1 MFCDSACASYPQAP
15 WHSRVIS
22 SNVLSSVADVSL
34 QRLQPICWGQSVEG
48 YAITEIL
55 DLRKSIEGYCI
66 CKPATHLLGSKCRK
80 VSFQA
85 CNPSAGVKVWKGIT
99 SSLQPICW
107 GQSVERYCISRTSSI
122 SSSSN
127 SSSGSSSGSGSRLQQ
142 SAKSWRQQ
150 SATKSSWRQQSAT
163 TILAA
168 TICHQNQQ
176 PATKEVAATICH

>member
-34 QRLQPICWGQSVEG
+34 QRLQPICWGQSVER
-48 YAITEIL
+48 YHF
-55 DLRKSIEGYCI
+55 
-66 CKPATHLLGSKCRK
+66 KPATHLLGSKCRK
-80 VSFQA
+80 VSSQA
-85 CNPSAGVKVWKGIT
+85 CNPSAGVKVSKGIT

-127 SSSGSSSGSGSRLQQ
+127 SSSGSSSGSSSRLQQ